1 MAKGQWRA
9 GHILKES
16 VSCQKHLTKLYNSA
30 ALEADNDHIRQDFLS
45 ILDEEH
51 QLHRD
56 LFLVLQR
63 RGLHSPRPA
72 EKHELAR
79 AQENF
84 SNYR

>member
-1 MAKGQWRA
+1 MAGGTRE
-9 GHILKES
+9 ES

-45 ILDEEH
+45 ILDENINC
-51 QLHRD
+51 RD

-63 RGLHSPRPA
+63 RGLHSPGRP
-72 EKHELAR
+72 KHGLAGK
-79 AQENF
+79 ENF